1 MTSTNLQSGAILRD
15 LLAGSG
21 LPALVRLVRKPN
33 PDADAEA
40 LLNCPL
46 AALAEPLEVFSSV
59 LGQNIYLVANDS
71 QAATVRARGGVPY
84 SPEEVAILREI
95 WEAVD
100 SDEWAR
106 RLAMIHGAKVLFE
119 GKVRE

>member
-1 MTSTNLQSGAILRD
+1 MATTNLQSGAILRD

-21 LPALVRLVRKPN
+21 IPALVRLVQQAN

-46 AALAEPLEVFSSV
+46 AALAEPVEVFSSV
-59 LGQNIYLVANDS
+59 LGQNIYLVANNT
-71 QAATVRARGGVPY
+71 QAATVRAIGGVPY
-84 SPEEVAILREI
+84 SPQEVAILREI

-106 RLAMIHGAKVLFE
+106 RLALIHEAKVLFE
-119 GKVRE
+119 CKITE